1 MATSQKNKPSWCIAI
16 TFADEENNGFVT
28 LGGAGW
34 ATQTEWE
41 QQWQDIFVSPLGDA
55 DPSTLFADK
64 LDQDGDQIDEKRVTA
79 ETVERLLGRPLSEL
93 IAEGRAKTPF
103 TMAQLLESDP
113 ELAAQFRSRGTP
125 AAS

>member
-1 MATSQKNKPSWCIAI
+1 MAI

-34 ATQTEWE
+34 ETQTEWE
-41 QQWQDIFVSPLGDA
+41 QQWQDIFLSRLGDA

-79 ETVERLLGRPLSEL
+79 ETVERLLGRPLDEL

-103 TMAQLLESDP
+103 TMAQLLERDP
-113 ELAAQFRSRGTP
+113 ELAAQFRSRRTP

>member
-1 MATSQKNKPSWCIAI
+1 MANPEKKKPSWCIAI

-34 ATQTEWE
+34 ETQIEWE
-41 QQWQDIFVSPLGDA
+41 QKWQDIFVSPLGDA

-64 LDQDGDQIDEKRVTA
+64 IDQDGDQIDEKRVTA
-79 ETVERLLGRPLSEL
+79 ETVERLLGRPLDEL

-103 TMAQLLESDP
+103 TMAQLLEPDP
-113 ELAAQFRSRGTP
+113 ELAARFRCFGSP

>member
-1 MATSQKNKPSWCIAI
+1 MANPEKKKPSWCIAI

-34 ATQTEWE
+34 ETQTEWE
-41 QQWQDIFVSPLGDA
+41 QQWQDIFVSPLGDV

-64 LDQDGDQIDEKRVTA
+64 IDQDGDQIDEKRVTA
-79 ETVERLLGRPLSEL
+79 ETVERLLGRPLDEL

-103 TMAQLLESDP
+103 TMAQVLERDP
-113 ELAAQFRSRGTP
+113 ELAARFRSFRSP